1 MINLNRRF
9 NWDNRDYRDYCD
21 HRTRLKHRLRLRL
34 SIAVTLLVL
43 LLLVTGLGTESAW
56 VRAQPSQ
63 PGSAAPM
70 LSAPIHLQVPDDPTA
85 NPEGQQATPLANTPG
100 RSGSSSALSSA
111 P

>member
-63 PGSAAPM
+63 PRPMAPV
-70 LSAPIHLQVPDDPTA
+70 LSAQIHLQATDGSTA
-85 NPEGQQATPLANTPG
+85 NPEGQQATQLANTPG
-100 RSGSSSALSSA
+100 RSGSSSV